1 MQQEFD
7 LRRLQLTELQILK
20 DVADFCDANGINYF
34 LYGGTL
40 IGAARH
46 QGFIPWD
53 DDIDI
58 WMDYNSYK
66 KFLKLSKKL
75 PSKYFIQNY
84 RTDKKLCYSWTKVML
99 NGTTLIHNGMQSYD
113 IHQGIYIDVFMI
125 NGVAEEMIRGRI

>member
-20 DVADFCDANGINYF
+20 DIANFCDSNGINYF

-58 WMDYNSYK
+58 WMDYKSYK
-66 KFLKLSKKL
+66 KFLKL
-75 PSKYFIQNY
+75 
-84 RTDKKLCYSWTKVML
+84 
-99 NGTTLIHNGMQSYD
+99 
-113 IHQGIYIDVFMI
+113 
-125 NGVAEEMIRGRI
+125 